1 MNPVR
6 LLALPFRYKMWRP
19 LHVGLVWSDIRGI
32 SRQIERSHRKHLA
45 ATIGWLC
52 RAQDVRPG
60 GGVAAGWS
68 FTDSWLPDYP
78 ETSGYIVETFIAA
91 SDVLAQPQL
100 RERASRVL
108 DWELGLQNADGSFPG
123 HFGEPGSKPIIFN
136 TGQIM
141 HGMMAG
147 LEHLGRQECLDAAVR
162 AGSWMVAQQ
171 DDNGCWSHSV
181 FNDIAHTYNTRAAW
195 ALLRAGR
202 TSGEKRLMRAAVAN
216 VEWALTQQTES
227 GWFETNAFKVNQA
240 PFTHNIAY
248 AIRGILECGLLI
260 DEERYVASALRA
272 AKKLAEAQRQNGWLS
287 GTFDR
292 QWRSTAYYSCLT
304 GLAQMCVI
312 WQRLDSAL
320 DEARF
325 TAAVK
330 RGLRFLKTNQVIN
343 GSGLPYDGGIA
354 GSSPIWGRYSMFE
367 YPNWAAK
374 FFADA
379 LMVDGLIARVP

>member
-1 MNPVR
+1 M
-6 LLALPFRYKMWRP
+6 
-19 LHVGLVWSDIRGI
+19 
-32 SRQIERSHRKHLA
+32 
-45 ATIGWLC
+45 
-52 RAQDVRPG
+52 
-60 GGVAAGWS
+60 AAGWS
-68 FTDSWLPDYP
+68 FEDGWLPDYP

-100 RERASRVL
+100 RERAIRVL

-147 LEHLGRQECLDAAVR
+147 VEHLGRQECLDAAVR
-162 AGSWMVAQQ
+162 AGSWLVAQQ
-171 DDNGCWSHSV
+171 DDNGCWSRSV

-227 GWFETNAFKVNQA
+227 GWFETNTFKIDQT

-248 AIRGILECGLLI
+248 AIRGILECGFLI
-260 DEERYVASALRA
+260 DEERYVASALQVA
-272 AKKLAEAQRQNGWLS
+272 EKLAEAQRQNGWLS
-287 GTFDR
+287 ATFDR
-292 QWRSTAYYSCLT
+292 QWRSTAYYNCLT

-320 DEARF
+320 DETRF
-325 TAAVK
+325 TAAVQ
-330 RGLRFLKTNQVIN
+330 RGLSFLKTNQVIN

-379 LMVDGLIARVP
+379 LMVNGLIAHVP